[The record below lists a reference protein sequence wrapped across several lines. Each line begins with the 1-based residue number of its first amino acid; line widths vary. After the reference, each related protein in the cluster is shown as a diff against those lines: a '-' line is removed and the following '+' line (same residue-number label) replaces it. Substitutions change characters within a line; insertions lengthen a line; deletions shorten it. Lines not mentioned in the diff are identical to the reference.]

1 MKILFIALTTL
12 VLLSGKAEAQF
23 AATKEAQY
31 LAVIKAVAD
40 YKIDDEEQLKNVE
53 SLREN
58 ANFNRKLQK
67 MLDKLSNSRSK
78 NADNRRVL
86 QILERAGKEIY
97 DLLK

>member
-1 MKILFIALTTL
+1 MKMLSVVLIAL
-12 VLLSGKAEAQF
+12 VMFSGKAEAQF